1 MPVRRVTKGRSV
13 STTTTPDRNSPGI
26 EHPGLGPDGELSVGS
41 GHYIGTD
48 AAMSKHGYGQRLAA
62 QPPELG
68 KVRRRQQ
75 GSFTDESITGWETI
89 LHQQTSTRAAA
100 ITGRSP
106 HPR

>member
-1 MPVRRVTKGRSV
+1 VPVRRVTKGRSV
-13 STTTTPDRNSPGI
+13 STTTSPDHDPSGI
-26 EHPGLGPDGELSVGS
+26 EYPGWGPVGELSLGS
-41 GHYIGTD
+41 GHCIGTD
-48 AAMSKHGYGQRLAA
+48 AAKTKQEYGPRLAA
-62 QPPELG
+62 QPSELG
-68 KVRRRQQ
+68 KVPRRQQ